1 MSRKSDDDPD
11 TKADGQQSE
20 AAWLHC
26 NDEQVKRLDGK
37 KRIRIMDEEDS
48 RTRTSKDAY
57 MLVYMR
63 NDSIPGIDPPAEVLN
78 QVLGENETLK
88 AEIQERS
95 RL

>member
-1 MSRKSDDDPD
+1 MPR
-11 TKADGQQSE
+11 ADRLQRES
-20 AAWLHC
+20 AWLHC

-37 KRIRIMDEEDS
+37 KRLRVMDEEDS
-48 RTRTSKDAY
+48 TTRTSKDAY

-63 NDSIPGIDPPAEVLN
+63 NDSIPGIDPPMQVLN

>member
-1 MSRKSDDDPD
+1 
-11 TKADGQQSE
+11 
-20 AAWLHC
+20 
-26 NDEQVKRLDGK
+26 
-37 KRIRIMDEEDS
+37 MDEEDS
-48 RTRTSKDAY
+48 KTRTSKDAY

-63 NDSIPGIDPPAEVLN
+63 NDSTSGIDPPAEVLN

>member
-1 MSRKSDDDPD
+1 
-11 TKADGQQSE
+11 
-20 AAWLHC
+20 
-26 NDEQVKRLDGK
+26 VKRLDGK

-63 NDSIPGIDPPAEVLN
+63 NDSTSGNDPPAEVLN

-88 AEIQERS
+88 AEVQERS